1 VFSDPKARF
10 EYVPNCPEDDPVT
23 PPVAKS
29 MVSAPSDEP
38 SLVVNVQLVGVAIE
52 ADAHKDRAAAHRS
65 DFIEF
70 LPFAAISNVLRLSL
84 RLFCD
89 LTSILY
95 HRRKFGFGLRFSW
108 RCARGSQGQRI
119 DGVTDVA
126 HIIVVG
132 NEKGGSGK
140 STTCMHVGTA
150 LARMG
155 FRVGALDLDLRQ
167 RSFGR
172 YVENR
177 RAYMERMGLN
187 LPSPEYMALPEVDT
201 ATLQPDE
208 NAYDARLSAAIAAM
222 EPASD
227 FIVIDCPGS
236 HTRLSQF
243 AHSLADTLITP
254 LNDSFVD
261 FDLLARVDPET
272 GKVKGPSI
280 YSEMVWGARQLRAQA
295 GLKPI
300 DWIVLRNRLG
310 AQQMHNKKKVGAALE
325 ELSRRIG
332 FRVAPGFSE
341 RVIFRELFPRGLTL
355 LDLKDTG
362 VDQLNISNI
371 AARQEVRDLI
381 AALRLP
387 AVSSGA

>member
-1 VFSDPKARF
+1 
-10 EYVPNCPEDDPVT
+10 
-23 PPVAKS
+23 
-29 MVSAPSDEP
+29 M
-38 SLVVNVQLVGVAIE
+38 
-52 ADAHKDRAAAHRS
+52 
-65 DFIEF
+65 
-70 LPFAAISNVLRLSL
+70 
-84 RLFCD
+84 
-89 LTSILY
+89 
-95 HRRKFGFGLRFSW
+95 
-108 RCARGSQGQRI
+108 
-119 DGVTDVA
+119 A

-150 LARMG
+150 LARLG

-167 RSFGR
+167 KSFGR

-177 RAYMERMGLN
+177 RAYLARAGLS
-187 LPSPEYMALPEVDT
+187 LPSPDYRDLPEI
-201 ATLQPDE
+201 APEALQPGE
-208 NAYDARLSAAIAAM
+208 NAFDARLAAAIAEM
-222 EPASD
+222 EREAD

-236 HTRLSQF
+236 HTRLSQV

-272 GKVKGPSI
+272 GRVKGPSI
-280 YSEMVWGARQLRAQA
+280 YSEMVWNARQLRAQA

-325 ELSRRIG
+325 ELSKRIG

-355 LDLKDTG
+355 LDLRDTG
-362 VDQLNISNI
+362 VDQLNLSNI
-371 AARQEVRDLI
+371 AARQEVRDLMVE
-381 AALRLP
+381 LRLP
-387 AVSSGA
+387 GVRVDF

>member
-1 VFSDPKARF
+1 
-10 EYVPNCPEDDPVT
+10 
-23 PPVAKS
+23 
-29 MVSAPSDEP
+29 M
-38 SLVVNVQLVGVAIE
+38 
-52 ADAHKDRAAAHRS
+52 
-65 DFIEF
+65 
-70 LPFAAISNVLRLSL
+70 
-84 RLFCD
+84 
-89 LTSILY
+89 
-95 HRRKFGFGLRFSW
+95 
-108 RCARGSQGQRI
+108 
-119 DGVTDVA
+119 A

-140 STTCMHVGTA
+140 STTCMHVATA
-150 LARMG
+150 LVRMG
-155 FRVGALDLDLRQ
+155 HRVGALDLDLRQ

-177 RAYMERMGLN
+177 LAYLRRTGLT
-187 LPSPEYMALPEVDT
+187 LPSPNSQDMPEID
-201 ATLQPDE
+201 AGAIPPGE
-208 NAYDARLSAAIAAM
+208 NAYDHRLSAAISAL
-222 EPASD
+222 EPVSD
-227 FIVIDCPGS
+227 FIMIDCPGS
-236 HTRLSQF
+236 HTRLSQV

-254 LNDSFVD
+254 LNDSFID
-261 FDLLARVDPET
+261 FDLLARVDHET
-272 GKVKGPSI
+272 GRVIGPSI
-280 YSEMVWGARQLRAQA
+280 YSEMVWNARQLRAQA

-325 ELSRRIG
+325 DLSKRIG

-381 AALRLP
+381 REIRLP
-387 AVSSGA
+387 GVSIDF